1 MSFPTLASTGHR
13 RYSRL
18 LFVVEYR
25 CRECPR
31 PAEMLDVG
39 DVLNLDFSRLC
50 IDDVAISPHDKPLFQ
65 CSQTNCKRFRARRTH
80 PAEPARDTRQE
91 TPRWRRGFVRAN
103 HQVAATALERFFNA
117 HPAPLACSCHG
128 AEPATKHSLALTPP
142 GSGAWQRRSNAAAP
156 ATVSQ
161 TNVSVVETPV
171 QWRSPLGDLS

>member
-1 MSFPTLASTGHR
+1 MKGQRMSFPTLASTGHR

-18 LFVVEYR
+18 LFVVAQR
-25 CRECPR
+25 CRERPR

-80 PAEPARDTRQE
+80 PAESARDTRQE

-103 HQVAATALERFFNA
+103 HQVAATATE
-117 HPAPLACSCHG
+117 
-128 AEPATKHSLALTPP
+128 HSLALTPL
-142 GSGAWQRRSNAAAP
+142 GSSTWERRSNAAAR

-161 TNVSVVETPV
+161 TNVSVVETSV